1 MAYSLDLQRRRLLSP
16 LNTIS
21 PSQANVTPAKR
32 TMEDVPWNK
41 DTFRDRTL
49 LYEKENIHVTPGK
62 VQSGIEKIQNL
73 SNFHSRNNCDYNDTT
88 DSKFL
93 TNRTT
98 QSNEYPVLQQ
108 NGFQGTGSLLSY
120 ILNTKYLP
128 GRSLSEAETFEL
140 RTVKLVKEAQAFI
153 EKLRLNFFWNNLETF
168 APLHNEYITYELSQK
183 VKIPQTS
190 ECHRPQTEQVD
201 NYPLLEEILD
211 CISSTNKFLESQIEE
226 QHSMKAKIE
235 QYKNYRQA
243 DNNWVESFDSAA
255 TTTPSQDPQ
264 EELFYYIEGLQI
276 ENRRLR
282 LEAEQLEQELREIS
296 YLREIET
303 LAADATIS
311 EKNEELSRLREN
323 HSPRR
328 KSTDK
333 QIESKS
339 HFEDVDGF
347 ETPEVTRKFLQE
359 AIPTPSSIID
369 TRRRLNACI
378 NYLLEERS
386 ETRRFEY
393 IERVTYEERLDQLQ
407 SKIFEYEGHVNSL
420 SSCLDEK
427 LRELEVSRNDYS
439 KLSEAL
445 SEKAQQLLSTSL
457 QLEKLREEVK
467 ERDHVIDCLK
477 KQLHETSSAR
487 TELSESLQKTNDEVL
502 SLREKAENLQ
512 ARSDEMKAQ
521 LVEKETELETLKKEV
536 FRKDEQLA
544 SSYSS
549 LSEMRSK
556 LLKMENE
563 LEQATEAAR
572 WRESQYQSQVNSLTE
587 ELRQCESRLE
597 VEKSENKALLE
608 AVQSEK
614 ADKAALVSEMNSL
627 FEENQ
632 KLSQQVT
639 CLHKSDEEEKDLAES
654 RKRISVLENELR
666 KKEFEYSILQ
676 NDYAELQMK
685 LEMERDHIQV
695 VDEDTISL
703 EQKKRQ
709 EAERESAE
717 LKDELRKLT
726 QFIKKYR
733 ERTESKM
740 INLRTVI
747 CQRDASVEELK
758 RVLELA
764 RNPDVSENLQERI
777 VEEVV
782 GFFSHFQ
789 QSREGCCTSMS

>member
-1 MAYSLDLQRRRLLSP
+1 M
-16 LNTIS
+16 
-21 PSQANVTPAKR
+21 
-32 TMEDVPWNK
+32 
-41 DTFRDRTL
+41 
-49 LYEKENIHVTPGK
+49 
-62 VQSGIEKIQNL
+62 
-73 SNFHSRNNCDYNDTT
+73 
-88 DSKFL
+88 
-93 TNRTT
+93 
-98 QSNEYPVLQQ
+98 
-108 NGFQGTGSLLSY
+108 
-120 ILNTKYLP
+120 
-128 GRSLSEAETFEL
+128 
-140 RTVKLVKEAQAFI
+140 
-153 EKLRLNFFWNNLETF
+153 
-168 APLHNEYITYELSQK
+168 
-183 VKIPQTS
+183 
-190 ECHRPQTEQVD
+190 
-201 NYPLLEEILD
+201 
-211 CISSTNKFLESQIEE
+211 
-226 QHSMKAKIE
+226 
-235 QYKNYRQA
+235 
-243 DNNWVESFDSAA
+243 
-255 TTTPSQDPQ
+255 
-264 EELFYYIEGLQI
+264 
-276 ENRRLR
+276 
-282 LEAEQLEQELREIS
+282 
-296 YLREIET
+296 
-303 LAADATIS
+303 
-311 EKNEELSRLREN
+311 
-323 HSPRR
+323 
-328 KSTDK
+328 
-333 QIESKS
+333 
-339 HFEDVDGF
+339 
-347 ETPEVTRKFLQE
+347 
-359 AIPTPSSIID
+359 
-369 TRRRLNACI
+369 
-378 NYLLEERS
+378 
-386 ETRRFEY
+386 
-393 IERVTYEERLDQLQ
+393 
-407 SKIFEYEGHVNSL
+407 
-420 SSCLDEK
+420 
-427 LRELEVSRNDYS
+427 
-439 KLSEAL
+439 
-445 SEKAQQLLSTSL
+445 
-457 QLEKLREEVK
+457 
-467 ERDHVIDCLK
+467 
-477 KQLHETSSAR
+477 
-487 TELSESLQKTNDEVL
+487 
-502 SLREKAENLQ
+502 REKAENLQ